1 MPRLIGRI
9 YLQPKTDKT
18 AKYRKNKSL
27 EKWRLQIDL
36 LLVLTRKKYPNDC
49 QQEVQL
55 PDERDQLESQKIRS
69 TRAAETH
76 SFAELSFVLCH

>member
-1 MPRLIGRI
+1 MAVAARSAII
-9 YLQPKTDKT
+9 FNTQ
-18 AKYRKNKSL
+18 
-27 EKWRLQIDL
+27 
-36 LLVLTRKKYPNDC
+36 KYPNDC